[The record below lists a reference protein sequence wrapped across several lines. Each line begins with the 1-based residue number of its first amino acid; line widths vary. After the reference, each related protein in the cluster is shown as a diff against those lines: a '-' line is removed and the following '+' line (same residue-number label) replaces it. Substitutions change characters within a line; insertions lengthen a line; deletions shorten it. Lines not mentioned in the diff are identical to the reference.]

1 VTNSV
6 KYLIA
11 IGAGILM
18 ASVHHFRW
26 NTLEIEPGFISFL
39 LGTAGLFLVLKYAPT
54 ISSARSRFL
63 FGFLTGLSFFSI
75 VMFWIVVA
83 LKEFGDL
90 PLFIALSIGSCLFI
104 YAALYW
110 GAWTWII
117 GLPHVQSQSIGMR
130 LWMWASSFAGLEMF
144 REYLFTG
151 FSYGEIGNHFSVWP
165 WLAKSASIWGIHG
178 LTFFWAFLAA
188 SLAHLE
194 EWWQQRFTRR
204 LVLGSWGLIVLIFV
218 YGATISYSDVET
230 KKVKVAL
237 IQPNIQQDMK
247 WSSEKASEYFSTL
260 VSMTVRASQS
270 TPDLIVWPETAY
282 PFLVQS
288 SQRQLPFSSS
298 IPVLVGAVVG
308 DRGINRNSVLLV
320 EGQEIQASFNKIH
333 LVPFG
338 EYVPFEEYLPFEK
351 LVENVGRFVPG
362 TLDQELLKTSASG
375 IKMGPL
381 VCYEDVF
388 SRHSVRHA
396 KKGAQLLVN
405 LTNDAWY
412 GKSSAMR
419 QHADIANMQVYSTGL
434 PMIRATNTG
443 LSSVM
448 SVHGRQDF
456 QPEVEQSFITEVE
469 VPISPKKTFF
479 VQTFPLMQ
487 WIWWALFVIALVW
500 KFRDPT
506 RKIFFNKSL
515 K

>member
-1 VTNSV
+1 M
-6 KYLIA
+6 IA
-11 IGAGILM
+11 FAAGILL
-18 ASVHHFRW
+18 AFIHSFRW
-26 NTLEIEPGFISFL
+26 QGLELNPGLVSFL
-39 LGTAGLFLVLKYAPT
+39 LGTAGLFLVLKIAPT
-54 ISSARSRFL
+54 ISSGRSRFL
-63 FGFLTGLSFFSI
+63 FGFFTGLSFFSI

-90 PLFIALSIGSCLFI
+90 PFFLALGIGFCLFI
-104 YAALYW
+104 YSALYW
-110 GAWTWII
+110 GAWTWIM
-117 GLPHVQSQSIGMR
+117 GLRSVQSQSIGMR
-130 LWMWASSFAGLEMF
+130 LWMWASSFAGLEML
-144 REYLFTG
+144 REYIFTG
-151 FSYGEIGNHFSVWP
+151 FSYGEIGNHFTTWP
-165 WLAKSASIWGIHG
+165 LLAKSASIWGVHG

-188 SLAHLE
+188 SIAHFE
-194 EWWQQRFTRR
+194 EWWGQRFTRR
-204 LVLGSWGLIVLIFV
+204 FILGSWSLILLIFV
-218 YGATISYSDVET
+218 YGAFISFSDVST

-237 IQPNIQQDMK
+237 VQPNIQQDMK
-247 WSSEKASEYFSTL
+247 WSGEKASEYFAKL
-260 VSMTVRASQS
+260 VEMTAKAAESA
-270 TPDLIVWPETAY
+270 PDLIVWPETAY
-282 PFLVQS
+282 PFMVQS
-288 SQRQLPFSSS
+288 SQKQLPFSSS

-320 EGQEIQASFNKIH
+320 EGQEIQASFSKIH

-338 EYVPFEEYLPFEK
+338 EYVPFEDYLPFGK

-362 TLDQELLKTSASG
+362 ALDQALLVTSAG
-375 IKMGPL
+375 QIRMGPL

-412 GKSSAMR
+412 GKSSALR
-419 QHADIANMQVYSTGL
+419 QHADIANMQVFSTGL

-448 SVHGRQDF
+448 TVNGRQDF
-456 QPEVEQSFITEVE
+456 TPEVAETFITEVE
-469 VPISPKKTFF
+469 IPILPKKTFF

-487 WIWWALFVIALVW
+487 WIWWVFFLIALVW

-515 K
+515 R